1 MPKPVMKPWSRSTS
15 TVGCDGLRSR
25 KAIRASAAS
34 SPSVAAA
41 HSPISRPASK
51 LSVARVASAA
61 SIGSSGVS
69 SAMTSTPASRAIC
82 TDGTMAAVSEGT
94 SRMPLAPSAMQ
105 VSIAA
110 TWLSLSP
117 STRPA

>member
-1 MPKPVMKPWSRSTS
+1 M
-15 TVGCDGLRSR
+15 
-25 KAIRASAAS
+25 RAFAAS

-41 HSPISRPASK
+41 QAPISRPASK
-51 LSVARVASAA
+51 LSVPSVASAA

-69 SAMTSTPASRAIC
+69 SAITRMPASRAFF
-82 TDGTMAAVSEGT
+82 TDSTIPLVSEGT